1 MAENNYFKKEGD
13 YIYLNAPECRFYIPE
28 DYFESTAGFA
38 QDRGEMIYG
47 IGLFDIGFF
56 SDGKLIEMKILNI
69 PTWIEMFVYESE
81 TKSVLLPRSD
91 EPTLCR
97 VLTFYK
103 GSKIMKSTIIQD
115 SENAVTFLYLVC
127 SGKIPQSV
135 PYSKASQIW
144 KKNQSLN
151 GVHLGVPAV
160 IEEMVLSVTYRN
172 KNNLGEKFCL
182 VAGKDDNVSDYD
194 YKMAS
199 IRQICQ
205 YSSTFTALTFEDF
218 DSMVTTSLNRTAEH
232 KSEQES
238 PLEKIIKM

>member
-56 SDGKLIEMKILNI
+56 SDDKLIEMKILNI

-127 SGKIPQSV
+127 
-135 PYSKASQIW
+135 
-144 KKNQSLN
+144 
-151 GVHLGVPAV
+151 
-160 IEEMVLSVTYRN
+160 
-172 KNNLGEKFCL
+172 
-182 VAGKDDNVSDYD
+182 
-194 YKMAS
+194 
-199 IRQICQ
+199 
-205 YSSTFTALTFEDF
+205 
-218 DSMVTTSLNRTAEH
+218 
-232 KSEQES
+232 
-238 PLEKIIKM
+238 